1 MRSWPLPAGGSTG
14 SMPLTFL
21 RYLRVG
27 GFLATDGLL
36 PGAVGDRLDLDAALL
51 GDAPRRGEV
60 LQPVHRGAD
69 HVVRVGGAQALGQD
83 VTHARALEHRAHRT
97 AGDDARARRG
107 GLQEHA
113 PRAVVAHDL
122 VRNGAARERDLH
134 HLAARRLDGLAHRLA
149 HFIRLAGRDA
159 HPALPVA
166 DRDQRVEAEAPASLH
181 DLGDAVDRDHV
192 LDQAV
197 ALALALALVAPRAP
211 PATAAPPRPPRPPRP
226 PGAPGAPG
234 APGPTRPT
242 RPTRSGRWCARRLR
256 PARVRGGWLRGA

>member
-1 MRSWPLPAGGSTG
+1 
-14 SMPLTFL
+14 
-21 RYLRVG
+21 
-27 GFLATDGLL
+27 
-36 PGAVGDRLDLDAALL
+36 
-51 GDAPRRGEV
+51 
-60 LQPVHRGAD
+60 
-69 HVVRVGGAQALGQD
+69 
-83 VTHARALEHRAHRT
+83 
-97 AGDDARARRG
+97 
-107 GLQEHA
+107 
-113 PRAVVAHDL
+113 
-122 VRNGAARERDLH
+122 
-134 HLAARRLDGLAHRLA
+134 
-149 HFIRLAGRDA
+149 

-256 PARVRGGWLRGA
+256 PARVRGGWLRGALGPLLLFVRHQNSNPPLRAPSATALTRPWYW